1 MDRNEL
7 LTYRHLN
14 DFEDRL
20 FNRLI
25 NHYNNQSKPK
35 KFIRTKELKERLG
48 GVSDSLVTKL
58 RIKGLLPYTKFGGMY
73 LYDWEKI
80 QKTILD
86 NQINK
91 RGGIK

>member
-1 MDRNEL
+1 MQAIEL
-7 LTYRHLN
+7 ITYKQLLDLEERLYN
-14 DFEDRL
+14 KIQILLED
-20 FNRLI
+20 
-25 NHYNNQSKPK
+25 QKKSK

-80 QKTILD
+80 ENNILS
-86 NQINK
+86 NQINE
-91 RGGIK
+91 GGNK

>member
-1 MDRNEL
+1 MHREEL
-7 LTYRHLN
+7 PTYGHLI
-14 DFEDRL
+14 DLEERL
-20 FNRLI
+20 FNRIKSLLED
-25 NHYNNQSKPK
+25 QQKPA

-58 RIKGLLPYTKFGGMY
+58 RVKGVLPYTKFGGMY

-80 QKTILD
+80 SKNILD

-91 RGGIK
+91 

>member
-1 MDRNEL
+1 MNRDEL
-7 LTYRHLN
+7 PTYGQLI
-14 DFEDRL
+14 DLEERL
-20 FNRLI
+20 YNRLKRLLED
-25 NHYNNQSKPK
+25 HRKPA

-80 QKTILD
+80 ENNILS
-86 NQINK
+86 NQINE
-91 RGGIK
+91 GGNK

>member
-1 MDRNEL
+1 MQAIEL
-7 LTYRHLN
+7 ITYKQLLDLEERLYN
-14 DFEDRL
+14 KIQILLED
-20 FNRLI
+20 
-25 NHYNNQSKPK
+25 QKKSK

-80 QKTILD
+80 QKNIMD

-91 RGGIK
+91 

>member
-1 MDRNEL
+1 MHREEL
-7 LTYRHLN
+7 LTYGHLT

-25 NHYNNQSKPK
+25 NHYNNQSKSK

-80 QKTILD
+80 EKNILK
-86 NQINK
+86 NQINS
-91 RGGIK
+91 GGKL